1 MRRSETS
8 LSDVLGAEFGPYKLV
23 RRLGVG
29 GMAETFVAVKS
40 GPGGFSQRVC
50 LKLVLPFFRDDE
62 DFIRLFYREATLAAK
77 LRHRNIV
84 GVMDFGEIEG
94 TPYMALEL
102 VDGLDLRGILDG
114 QEGQKLPA
122 EYVAL
127 FGLELAEA
135 LQHAHNPPSTAGID
149 TTGDDVQ
156 GIVHRD
162 ISPSNVLVS
171 RQGEILL
178 TDFGVAKAISDTSR
192 KQSAVKGKIPYMSP
206 EQLRAESPDGR
217 ADLFALGVVL
227 FEALAGRRPY
237 EGPHD
242 PATIML
248 ILKGEH
254 PSLRSLAPDAPPGLC
269 DVIEQLIN
277 PDKEKRPATAAALIE
292 ALDEFAPSPRVR
304 QNLGQLVRQLAE
316 EAKQKRSKKG
326 SGRISAKTEVLPDAD
341 TDGGAVAV
349 APTEPASGVE
359 PWASSTVGK
368 DEPRSA
374 PESPAQLLREPMSEP
389 VREPSH
395 EPTSEPLNLVRPPR
409 GGDQRIGAAAAD
421 ARSLDD
427 SLTTL
432 RDERRPTGEKRERT
446 RPRRKLWLAL
456 AASIL
461 GLGLVASAAV
471 VFWPSGEASD
481 PAKQGARQTEPDS
494 ARQAETRGEE
504 PAAEAPPIAVAP
516 EPKAKAD
523 PPAAREDVAE
533 KPRTEPVA
541 PEPRA
546 EPTPT
551 VTTTTRPADEAKEPP
566 APAKPRSA
574 RPKPEPAATKP
585 ARLTISVFPWGNIW
599 INGQPWGPAP
609 LKGEPMPPGT
619 YKISVGQAGPSE
631 TKVVR
636 LKAGQRKAVEFD
648 LDSE

>member
-1 MRRSETS
+1 MKRSETS

-40 GPGGFSQRVC
+40 GPGGFTQRVC

-84 GVMDFGEIEG
+84 GVMDFGEFEG

-122 EYVAL
+122 DYVTL

-135 LQHAHNPPSTAGID
+135 LQHAHNPPSSVGID
-149 TTGDDVQ
+149 AAGNQVH

-227 FEALAGRRPY
+227 FEALAGRRPF

-254 PSLRSLAPDAPPGLC
+254 PPLQSLAPDAPPGLC
-269 DVIEQLIN
+269 DVIERLIN
-277 PDKEKRPATAAALIE
+277 PDKEQRPATAGALIE

-304 QNLGQLVRQLAE
+304 QNLGRLVRQLAE
-316 EAKQKRSKKG
+316 EAEQKRSKKG

-341 TDGGAVAV
+341 TGDGAVAV
-349 APTEPASGVE
+349 APTEPSSGVE
-359 PWASSTVGK
+359 PSTPSPVGHN
-368 DEPRSA
+368 EPAAVPVA
-374 PESPAQLLREPMSEP
+374 PQQPVPEPPGEP
-389 VREPSH
+389 P
-395 EPTSEPLNLVRPPR
+395 SEPLNLVRPPR
-409 GGDQRIGAAAAD
+409 GGVQRFGKTASKGS
-421 ARSLDD
+421 SLDD

-432 RDERRPTGEKRERT
+432 RDEKRPAHEERESTRR
-446 RPRRKLWLAL
+446 RRKLWLTL
-456 AASIL
+456 AASLL

-471 VFWPSGEASD
+471 MFWPSGEDS
-481 PAKQGARQTEPDS
+481 DS
-494 ARQAETRGEE
+494 AEPRASQTDREPARAAETRAAE
-504 PAAEAPPIAVAP
+504 PAAKQAPGVV
-516 EPKAKAD
+516 EPKREPDVEAESSPQTERQEVAK
-523 PPAAREDVAE
+523 
-533 KPRTEPVA
+533 KPTPEPVA
-541 PEPRA
+541 PNPSA
-546 EPTPT
+546 EPTPAVGT
-551 VTTTTRPADEAKEPP
+551 KTRPAREA
-566 APAKPRSA
+566 R
-574 RPKPEPAATKP
+574 EPAARAKPKAQQPKPNPVAKKP

-609 LKGEPMPPGT
+609 LKDESMPPGT
-619 YKISVGQAGPSE
+619 YKISVGQTGPSE

-636 LKAGQRKAVEFD
+636 LKGGQRKAVHFD
-648 LDSE
+648 LDAK